1 MGFYVSGVD
10 APKNCRECG
19 HDLAAIAN
27 CVYTKRLVLPEEHD
41 MSSGRHPLC
50 PISPVET
57 PHGKLVDASEMFVNF
72 VIEGQKSKRYH
83 VGERWELNGQEIRSV
98 IDSLETVIPPE
109 EVEP

>member
-57 PHGKLVDASEMFVNF
+57 PHGRLVDTRGMFLPF
-72 VIEGQKSKRYH
+72 VVEGQRSKRYH
-83 VGERWELNGQEIRSV
+83 LGEKWELNGAEIREV
-98 IDSLETVIPPE
+98 IDSLPAIIPAE
-109 EVEP
+109 EGY